1 MSKPHPAVGNWYQT
15 VEGEILEVVAM
26 DQEEQSI
33 EVQFYDGTV
42 EEYDAD
48 TWDELV
54 QNAAEAPEDWSGS
67 FDISNDDYGVDL
79 DRPAGENHHNP
90 LNDLDNDEILGD

>member
-1 MSKPHPAVGNWYQT
+1 MSRPHPAVGSWYQT

-42 EEYDAD
+42 EEYDTD
-48 TWDELV
+48 TWEELV
-54 QNAAEAPEDWSGS
+54 HRTAEAPEDWSGS
-67 FDISNDDYGVDL
+67 LDIAGDDYGVDL
-79 DRPAGENHHNP
+79 DRPAGDNHHNP
-90 LNDLDNDEILGD
+90 LNDLEGEDL

>member
-1 MSKPHPAVGNWYQT
+1 MSKPHPAVGSWYQT

-54 QNAAEAPEDWSGS
+54 HSFAEAPEDWAGS
-67 FDISNDDYGVDL
+67 LDISNDDYGVDL
-79 DRPAGENHHNP
+79 DRPAGNNHYDP
-90 LNDLDNDEILGD
+90 INDLDNDEILGE

>member
-1 MSKPHPAVGNWYQT
+1 MSKPQPAVGSWYQT

-42 EEYDAD
+42 EEYDSDA
-48 TWDELV
+48 WEELV
-54 QNAAEAPEDWSGS
+54 LSRAEAPEDWSGS

-79 DRPAGENHHNP
+79 DRPAGENHLNP
-90 LNDLDNDEILGD
+90 LDDLDNDELLGE